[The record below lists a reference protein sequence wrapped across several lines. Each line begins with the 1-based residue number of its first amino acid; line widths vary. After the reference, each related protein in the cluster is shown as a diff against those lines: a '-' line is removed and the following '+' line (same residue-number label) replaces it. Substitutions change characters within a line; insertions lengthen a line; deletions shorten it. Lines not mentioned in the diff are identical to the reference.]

1 MLFPYN
7 GQAKIYAEC
16 GGGNLANNKR
26 VFVSSLYTLWQ
37 RAVLKP
43 LKFAP
48 QIHIPLLSVN
58 LGACVS
64 RKRVEAEL

>member
-7 GQAKIYAEC
+7 GEAKIYAEC

-37 RAVLKP
+37 RAVLKTFKICAPNTHTPP
-43 LKFAP
+43 LRQFGR
-48 QIHIPLLSVN
+48 L
-58 LGACVS
+58 CFE
-64 RKRVEAEL
+64 EARRS